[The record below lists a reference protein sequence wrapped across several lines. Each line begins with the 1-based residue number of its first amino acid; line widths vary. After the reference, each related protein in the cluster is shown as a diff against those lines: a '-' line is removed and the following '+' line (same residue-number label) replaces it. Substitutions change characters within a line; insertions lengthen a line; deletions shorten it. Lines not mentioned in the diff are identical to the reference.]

1 MKKKEERKNT
11 NQMSKKSALYNTE
24 NLYDSQEGVNKFF
37 DDYSLMIHEAKN
49 KATKWE
55 GLKILISK
63 QMLQSLPLVLTQVK
77 ADNNAEYLLNR
88 IR

>member
-24 NLYDSQEGVNKFF
+24 NLYDSREGVNKFF

-49 KATKWE
+49 KATK
-55 GLKILISK
+55 
-63 QMLQSLPLVLTQVK
+63 
-77 ADNNAEYLLNR
+77 
-88 IR
+88 